1 MRSKFLVAL
10 TLLLLG
16 SSVAY
21 SDIIKPTI
29 TAASFA
35 KAPVAVL
42 DPTKDSL
49 FADANAESLFFSAG
63 KSNHTLYVW
72 SINWDIPS
80 NSSTALI
87 RKSLDASTLAK
98 KGTAISIKASI
109 KSKIGIVGQPGIGYV
124 GFAALRDSGKD
135 TADNLYFNVLAADAD
150 EKTLPT
156 EVQIT
161 KNSVKTNSYNLI
173 NVWWQDD
180 YFYVLFTQFETSK
193 YYEKGLYLQAIKG
206 SDASLLWKDAVEVVS
221 LNNPLG
227 TTLPIAGAN
236 KASGA
241 DAILVSWKEYD
252 TKALKQTTVSIS
264 KGKVDDPT
272 ILVSDTDSVI
282 YFPDA
287 IISASKVYGLVID
300 RQTKQD
306 QSVSDSLRVYYN
318 GATSKP
324 STLDLPAPSDYNSP
338 MIRAFDNSNGF
349 AVVSQ
354 WSGEKD
360 AEYTLRIFDKD
371 GNSQDNPM
379 TLAKTVGDMIF
390 FTDASGAIW
399 LGYADFNSI
408 DGKVSTGYLGQVLA
422 F

>member
-1 MRSKFLVAL
+1 MRSKFLIAL

-21 SDIIKPTI
+21 SDIIKSTI
-29 TAASFA
+29 TIASFA
-35 KAPVAVL
+35 KAPVAVV

-63 KSNHTLYVW
+63 KSNHTLYAW
-72 SINWDIPS
+72 SINWDITS

-87 RKSLDASTLAK
+87 RKSLDASTLAEK
-98 KGTAISIKASI
+98 DSAISIKASI

-135 TADNLYFNVLAADAD
+135 TADNFYFNVLAADAD

-161 KNSVKTNSYNLI
+161 DNSVKTDSYYLV

-180 YFYVLFTQFETSK
+180 YFYVLFIQVETSK
-193 YYEKGLYLQAIKG
+193 GYEKGLYLQAIKG
-206 SDASLLWKDAVEVVS
+206 SDASLLWKSAVEVVS
-221 LNNPLG
+221 LNNPPS
-227 TTLPIAGAN
+227 TTIPIAGAN

-264 KGKVDDPT
+264 NGKVDDPT

-282 YFPDA
+282 YFPDGV
-287 IISASKVYGLVID
+287 ISASNVYGIVID

-306 QSVSDSLRVYYN
+306 QSISDSLRVYYN

-324 STLDLPAPSDYNSP
+324 STLDLTAPNNYNSP
-338 MIRAFDNSNGF
+338 IIRAFDNSIGF

-354 WSGEKD
+354 WSGEND
-360 AEYTLRIFDKD
+360 DEYSLRTFDKE
-371 GNSQDNPM
+371 GNAHGDQM
-379 TLAKTVGDMIF
+379 TLAKTVGNIIL

-399 LGYADFNSI
+399 LGYADFNST
-408 DGKVSTGYLGQVLA
+408 DGKVSTGYLGEVLA